1 MVYTLQFDGA
11 SKGNPGLCGAG
22 YVIYKDN
29 EILEQHS
36 KFVSEKNTNNYAE
49 YSALLFGIERVI
61 ELDIRDINVEG
72 DSQLAINQLNGI
84 YRVNSENILELYNK
98 IIECLINFDSFK
110 FTHIKREK
118 NKQADHLANMSI
130 HKYRKEKNNR

>member
-1 MVYTLQFDGA
+1 MYR
-11 SKGNPGLCGAG
+11 K
-22 YVIYKDN
+22 
-29 EILEQHS
+29 
-36 KFVSEKNTNNYAE
+36 KNTNNYAE

>member
-11 SKGNPGLCGAG
+11 SKGNPGICGAG

-49 YSALLFGIERVI
+49 YSALLFGIERVV
-61 ELDIRDINVEG
+61 ELDIKDINVEG

-84 YRVNSENILELYNK
+84 YRVNNENILEIYNK
-98 IIECLINFDSFK
+98 IIEYLINFDSFK

-118 NKQADHLANMSI
+118 NKLADHLANQSI
-130 HKYRKEKNNR
+130 YKYRKEKK